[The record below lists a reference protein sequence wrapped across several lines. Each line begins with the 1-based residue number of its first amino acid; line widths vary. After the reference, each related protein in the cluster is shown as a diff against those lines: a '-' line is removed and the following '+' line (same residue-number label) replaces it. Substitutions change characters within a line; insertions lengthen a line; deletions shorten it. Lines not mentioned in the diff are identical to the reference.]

1 MSRVMRLRRRRRVP
15 GYCLA
20 RAGRRS
26 RAVLRSRVLS
36 IRRFLPS
43 ASSIRMSKRNSP
55 GAGFA
60 RTIKITLL
68 IDSDGKGKSVSNAE
82 QAGVAV
88 GRGGGRDE
96 GVLNCVLF
104 GGNRNS
110 LVVRAALFRNS
121 RCKFQSVFRRNVRN
135 TDFHFFRGG

>member
-82 QAGVAV
+82 QAGVAG
-88 GRGGGRDE
+88 GRGGGGGGGGVFFCVFWGE
-96 GVLNCVLF
+96 GEIPVGVP
-104 GGNRNS
+104 G
-110 LVVRAALFRNS
+110 
-121 RCKFQSVFRRNVRN
+121 
-135 TDFHFFRGG
+135 

>member
-36 IRRFLPS
+36 MRRFLPS

-60 RTIKITLL
+60 RTIKTTLL
-68 IDSDGKGKSVSNAE
+68 MDSDGKGKSVSTRNRLE
-82 QAGVAV
+82 WRV
-88 GRGGGRDE
+88 GGGGGGGGGFLLC
-96 GVLNCVLF
+96 GVFWGVRFPGGLRRPFFLF
-104 GGNRNS
+104 IGEN
-110 LVVRAALFRNS
+110 LVCFL
-121 RCKFQSVFRRNVRN
+121 
-135 TDFHFFRGG
+135 